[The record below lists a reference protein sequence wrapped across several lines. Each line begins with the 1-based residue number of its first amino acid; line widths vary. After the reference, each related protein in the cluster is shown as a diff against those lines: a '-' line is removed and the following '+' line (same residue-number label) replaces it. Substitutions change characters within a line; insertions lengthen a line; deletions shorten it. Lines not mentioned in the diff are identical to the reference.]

1 MWKRKYDD
9 CLKRET
15 VTKKLKE
22 IFRRAGS
29 KPEKRGRFYSS
40 ADVFRSDES
49 NFFYHGKKRIRK
61 MHILMR
67 RLLPI
72 FLFIFALLLSSS
84 PLFSQ
89 KDKVRVTAER
99 ASIYVKPDIKS
110 TIAET
115 VEKGTLLYLF
125 STERIN
131 NLWYRVY
138 FYSDKRKTT
147 VVGYIQISMVGEI
160 SEFPKITEEIESK
173 EKIEEVVYKTPKNL
187 RVIAVKAGIRAES
200 DRESQIINEVSSSTK
215 LLAIGKTGEWY
226 RVNLPPDK
234 EGIIL
239 LGYIHENLVEEFV
252 EEIKEAP
259 KIKEIKPK
267 VAPSPRKKI
276 YRPERVKT
284 GPKSCIGVDAGY
296 SITQEDNYS
305 EGINYGGSF
314 CLGIIEYLSLE
325 VSGLRFQNDVEGSV
339 DGFSKGKLTVMPV
352 LLSIQARLP
361 VTPRFI
367 PYIQG
372 GGGYYL
378 SSFALDE
385 EIINTWDT
393 LGFDVKEGFDV
404 KGKIENRKN
413 IFGYHFGAG
422 LDFFITRNIAIN
434 ADFKYCMVKSKGLWS
449 LTDQISGTVT
459 SGDLENLNLNT
470 MMFGAGL
477 KFCF

>member
-29 KPEKRGRFYSS
+29 KPEEKGRFYSS
-40 ADVFRSDES
+40 TDVFRPDES
-49 NFFYHGKKRIRK
+49 NFFCHGEKRIRK

-99 ASIYVKPDIKS
+99 ANIYVKPDIKS

-160 SEFPKITEEIESK
+160 SEFPKITEEIKSK

-200 DRESQIINEVSSSTK
+200 DRESQIIHEVSSSTK

-252 EEIKEAP
+252 EEIKEAL

-276 YRPERVKT
+276 YRPERIKT
-284 GPKSCIGVDAGY
+284 GPKSSIGVGAGY
-296 SITQEDNYS
+296 SMPQEDNYS

-314 CLGIIEYLSLE
+314 CLGITEYLSLE
-325 VSGLRFQNDVEGSV
+325 VSGLRFQSDVEGSV
-339 DGFSKGKLTVMPV
+339 DGFSKGKLTVMPIH
-352 LLSIQARLP
+352 LSIQARLP
-361 VTPRFI
+361 VTRRFV

-378 SSFALDE
+378 NSFALDG
-385 EIINTWDT
+385 EIINTWDA
-393 LGFDVKEGFDV
+393 LGFDVEE
-404 KGKIENRKN
+404 KIKSS
-413 IFGYHFGAG
+413 FGYHFGAG
-422 LDFFITRNIAIN
+422 LDFFITGKIAIC
-434 ADFKYCMVKSKGLWS
+434 ADFKYCIVKSKGSWS

-470 MMFGAGL
+470 VMFGAGL

>member
-15 VTKKLKE
+15 VSEKSKE
-22 IFRRAGS
+22 IFHRAES
-29 KPEKRGRFYSS
+29 KPEKNGRFYSS
-40 ADVFRSDES
+40 ADDSRSDES
-49 NFFYHGKKRIRK
+49 KFFCLEKKRIRK
-61 MHILMR
+61 KHILMK

-72 FLFIFALLLSSS
+72 FLFIFVFLFYLNS
-84 PLFSQ
+84 PLLSQ

-99 ASIYVKPDIKS
+99 ANIYVKPDIKS

-125 STERIN
+125 STERVKN
-131 NLWYRVY
+131 MWYRVY
-138 FYSDKRKTT
+138 FYSNKRKTT

-160 SEFPKITEEIESK
+160 SEFPKVIEEIKPK

-187 RVIAVKAGIRAES
+187 RVIAVKAGIRTES
-200 DRESQIINEVSSSTK
+200 DRESQIIQEVSSSTK

-239 LGYIHENLVEEFV
+239 LGYIHENLVEEIV

-276 YRPERVKT
+276 DRPVRIKA
-284 GPKSCIGVDAGY
+284 GPKSCIGVNAGY

-305 EGINYGGSF
+305 EGINYGGNF

-325 VSGLRFQNDVEGSV
+325 VSGLRFQNDVEGSFE
-339 DGFSKGKLTVMPV
+339 GLSKGKLTVLPIQ
-352 LLSIQARLP
+352 LSIQARLP
-361 VTPRFI
+361 VTRRFV

-378 SSFALDE
+378 NSFTLDG
-385 EIINTWDT
+385 EISDTWDA
-393 LGFDVKEGFDV
+393 LGFDVEE
-404 KGKIENRKN
+404 KIKN
-413 IFGYHFGAG
+413 SFGYHFGAG
-422 LDFFITRNIAIN
+422 LDFFITGKIAIST
-434 ADFKYCMVKSKGLWS
+434 DFKYCIVKSKGSWS

-470 MMFGAGL
+470 MMFGVGL